1 MKRKNTILDIIQ
13 NHEKNIDSRKSI
25 KYNNI
30 NLKLKSQF

>member
-1 MKRKNTILDIIQ
+1 MKRKNTILHIIQ

-25 KYNNI
+25 KHNNI